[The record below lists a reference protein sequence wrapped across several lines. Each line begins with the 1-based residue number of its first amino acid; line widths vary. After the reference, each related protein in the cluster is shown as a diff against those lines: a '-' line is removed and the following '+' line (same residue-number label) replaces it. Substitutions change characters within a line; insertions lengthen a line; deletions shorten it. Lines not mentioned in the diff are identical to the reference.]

1 MSRKRVAGD
10 APIASIDPE
19 DERRLV
25 QAALEGDERAW
36 HRLVRRYDGPL
47 REIVRESTDAIQ
59 PLTDE
64 QLEDVIGDF
73 WLRMVED
80 DRRWLRRFRGDSSLE
95 TFLRFQALAVAHEH
109 VQRLR
114 REPVTL
120 SFDEKRYVPVAR
132 ESSPAK
138 RAHADVSGLAA
149 LLQLPI
155 EMQALRSDVTQLRA
169 AVEQLRR
176 ALPPVLL
183 SVGDAASALGVSTVT
198 VRRMIRNGR
207 LAHVRIGRS
216 VKVDLTK
223 TPVESVNASDG
234 RRAAL
239 DLNHR

>member
-1 MSRKRVAGD
+1 MSRKRTAIDEPTQSFD
-10 APIASIDPE
+10 AN

-25 QAALEGDERAW
+25 QAVLTGDERAW
-36 HRLVRRYDGPL
+36 DRLVRRYDGPL
-47 REIVRESTDAIQ
+47 REIVRESAEAIQ

-95 TFLRFQALAVAHEH
+95 TFLRFQVLAVAHEYI
-109 VQRLR
+109 QRLR
-114 REPVTL
+114 REPVTEP
-120 SFDEKRYVPVAR
+120 FDDRRYVPIAR
-132 ESSPAK
+132 EPSPPK

-155 EMQALRSDVTQLRA
+155 EMQALRSDVMQLSC

-183 SVGDAASALGVSTVT
+183 SVGDAANALGVSMVT
-198 VRRMIRNGR
+198 VRRMIRSGR

-239 DLNHR
+239 DLDHR

>member
-1 MSRKRVAGD
+1 MRRK
-10 APIASIDPE
+10 PIAEASVQPIAQAE

-25 QAALEGDERAW
+25 QAVLAGDERAW
-36 HRLVRRYDGPL
+36 QRLVHRYDGRL
-47 REIVRESTDAIQ
+47 RDIVRESTDAIQ
-59 PLTDE
+59 PLTDVE
-64 QLEDVIGDF
+64 LEDVIGDF

-80 DRRWLRRFRGDSSLE
+80 DRRWLRRFRGEGSLE
-95 TFLRFQALAVAHEH
+95 TFLRFQVLAVAHEH

-114 REPVTL
+114 REPVTV
-120 SFDEKRYVPVAR
+120 SFDERRHVPIAR
-132 ESSPAK
+132 DAAPTK

-155 EMQALRSDVTQLRA
+155 EMQALRSDVMQLRA
-169 AVEQLRR
+169 TVEQLRR

-183 SVGDAASALGVSTVT
+183 SVGDAANALGVSTVT
-198 VRRMIRNGR
+198 VRRMIRAGR

-239 DLNHR
+239 DLDHR